1 MISKIYRLK
10 EKEVKK
16 VLLKGKPFFSY
27 SLVLNQIKNK
37 ENFNRFAIIIW
48 WKSVNNNITRNFFR
62 RLFYNSSRNFI
73 ENWEN
78 YFFDSVILLKKQ
90 IKLDKKDKKSILNF
104 AWDLDFVL
112 KKAFKK
118 EENEKEIKVFSL
130 KKSI

>member
-27 SLVLNQIKNK
+27 SLVLNQIQNK
-37 ENFNRFAIIIW
+37 ENFNRFAIIIGG
-48 WKSVNNNITRNFFR
+48 KSVNNNITRNFFR
-62 RLFYNSSRNFI
+62 RLFYNSSKNFI
-73 ENWEN
+73 ENGEKH
-78 YFFDSVILLKKQ
+78 FFDSVVLLKKQ

-104 AWDLDFVL
+104 AGDLDFVL

-118 EENEKEIKVFSL
+118 EDEKEIKTFSL